1 MRLLQLK
8 DNGTVSLTE
17 YFGENI
23 PPYAIL
29 SHTWGQD
36 HEEVTFKDLTE
47 GTGEGKDGYRKLIFC
62 GKQAAKDGLLYFWVD
77 TCCIDKS
84 SSTELSEAITSMF
97 RWYHDAEKC
106 YVYLPDTHVGANT
119 IDVLSFRNSRWFTRG
134 WTLQEL
140 LAPTSVEFFSSDG
153 VKIGDRVSLM
163 QEIHNAT
170 RIPTRAL
177 QGTPLSFF
185 GIDERMSWAEGRQTK
200 REEDAAYSL
209 LGIFNVQ
216 MSLRY
221 GERRENAFSRLRRKI
236 EKSSKERSSISVPQL
251 QTLVEQQGRIS
262 MPSPVMPSTVE
273 LASARESEPITHID
287 SLKRRK
293 TLHNLEK
300 DSESTLYTLEST
312 KIEFDAAK
320 IPARTSDRKRNG
332 MRRGGIEDQYVR
344 DALELFARTH
354 LSDGPVKEAGDRN
367 DEAGGAPSHM
377 GKFASQFEMNQNRTS
392 AHLNAVLSFLQQH
405 GATED
410 YAKG

>member
-8 DNGTVSLTE
+8 DNGAFSLTE
-17 YFGENI
+17 YVGKSI

-36 HEEVTFKDLTE
+36 HEEVTFKDLIE
-47 GTGEGKDGYRKLIFC
+47 GTGEGKDGYRKLTFC

-97 RWYHDAEKC
+97 KWYHKADKC
-106 YVYLPDTHVGANT
+106 YIYLS
-119 IDVLSFRNSRWFTRG
+119 DVSTSENIVDRLSFQNSRWFTRG

-153 VKIGDRVSLM
+153 TSIGNKISLM

-170 RIPTRAL
+170 GIPTQAL

-185 GIDERMSWAEGRQTK
+185 GIDERLSWAEGRQTK

-209 LGIFNVQ
+209 LGIFDVQ
-216 MSLRY
+216 MSLFY
-221 GERRENAFSRLRRKI
+221 GEGRERAFSRLRRKI
-236 EKSSKERSSISVPQL
+236 EKSSKERSLIFIPQP

-273 LASARESEPITHID
+273 LASARQSELITHID

-293 TLHNLEK
+293 TLHNLEQA
-300 DSESTLYTLEST
+300 SESRLFTSDST
-312 KIEFDAAK
+312 KLEFDAAK
-320 IPARTSDRKRNG
+320 IPVRTSDRKKNG
-332 MRRGGIEDQYVR
+332 MRKSGIEDQYVR

-354 LSDGPVKEAGDRN
+354 LSDGPVKEAGDRT
-367 DEAGGAPSHM
+367 DDAGGAPSHT
-377 GKFASQFEMNQNRTS
+377 GKFTSQFEMNQNGTS
-392 AHLNAVLSFLQQH
+392 AHLNAVLSFLQQQ

-410 YAKG
+410 YVKG